1 MPTGLKNISLH
12 LLYAEVLFNN
22 AVYICGHAVHGGVM
36 HELVTYG
43 KKRITE
49 INSTHVPAVAG
60 IP

>member
-1 MPTGLKNISLH
+1 MPTALKIISLH

-22 AVYICGHAVHGGVM
+22 AVYICGHAIHGGVI
-36 HELVTYG
+36 HEWQ

-49 INSTHVPAVAG
+49 INSTYVPAVAG